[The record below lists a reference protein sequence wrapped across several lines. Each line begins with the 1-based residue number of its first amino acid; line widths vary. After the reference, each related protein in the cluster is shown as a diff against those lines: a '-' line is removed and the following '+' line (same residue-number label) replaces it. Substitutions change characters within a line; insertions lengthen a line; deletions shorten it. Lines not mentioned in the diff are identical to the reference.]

1 MKLIIAEDEI
11 ADTKVLRH
19 DIDTNGICY
28 LRMLFDISNIAYEDI
43 NYLFLL
49 EEFIGRTATKNYTY
63 EALANAVNLHTGG
76 MRFAVA
82 TYDKE
87 GDVDSYMPKF
97 VFKAKVLVDK
107 MPELIKLLQ
116 EIIFNNG
123 IFSKSSGLST
133 ER

>member
-1 MKLIIAEDEI
+1 MEFVIKNVAF
-11 ADTKVLRH
+11 DT
-19 DIDTNGICY
+19 
-28 LRMLFDISNIAYEDI
+28 SNIAYEDI
-43 NYLFLL
+43 NYLFL
-49 EEFIGRTATKNYTY
+49 FGRIHCGRTATKNYTY

-116 EIIFNNG
+116 EIIFN
-123 IFSKSSGLST
+123 SSLFLKNVLKIWQCNVAVILKCQYCVQVIN
-133 ER
+133 